1 MRIKTSAII
10 YSGYEYQT
18 LQGILILAYWLN
30 SPTVFRRICFEAD
43 SLENEAPLGIDD
55 IICERT
61 DGKIDYRQIKFTP
74 NTDKDENALSWN
86 WLLKRIGK
94 TERSRSILKKL
105 SDAIVEVSPD
115 KLGDVILVT
124 NKIPDGEI
132 ETCLR
137 DGKLHYDSIE
147 LETRIKIIE
156 QLGSENLARTLF
168 TTLQIQHSEGGY
180 KSIFRTVR
188 SELERHSDDD
198 GINRLLIRA
207 KEWAI
212 FQNQPSNGGWIYLH
226 NIRDI
231 LSLKRPE
238 PIPESFSIP
247 DNYCLPDEAFHKAI
261 QNQIIS
267 SSGEVITLTGDPG
280 RGKSTYLSYLCQALE
295 EMEVPTI
302 RHHYFLSV
310 DDQTYDR
317 FSPRIVSESLLS
329 QINSNHRDVEVSSSN
344 SEDLRTA
351 LEQCATYYKE
361 QNKPFVLIVDGL
373 DHVWRDNDRNKK
385 PLDEFFRELLPVPNN
400 LVLLVG
406 TQPIDEVMLP
416 NILLE
421 YCPQNTWY
429 WLPTMTENAI
439 YQYLYF
445 QVESGR
451 LYIDCHADMVEDE
464 LNKAAKELTCIT
476 SGYPLHVIYSCEY
489 LAQNGSPLSSWTIEN
504 LPPCENSHISNY
516 YQNFWRRLT
525 HKQKDVLHL
534 CCGFQFSWPRES
546 FIAILSD
553 SLDGQPS
560 LNAVSH
566 LLFETKSGVRPFH
579 ESLIVF
585 IRKQAEHDSRISALI
600 ENVCVWLNDQAP
612 EHLRNSWYWLC
623 LAKSGNTIPLR
634 EGVTRDWI
642 LDRVTEGYNTR
653 ALIRLLEEAESIAFN
668 ELNYSE
674 AYRHRV
680 LKTRLHNGPE
690 FQIWNFPALEMLS
703 LLSAPI
709 SFIDSE
715 VSLHRDFTPERLAT
729 LSIALWQRGD
739 LKNAKLIAKKAI
751 NKHKTQR
758 KFNSR
763 NNRKESDSEAHLIIK
778 AGVLSE
784 ALDYEFV
791 FAENNFVNWPDS
803 YIKAFKD
810 ACHIKNDIALMMRAL
825 NALGISNERQNFEL
839 STIRISILENSD
851 VFVWQEFLENSSYA
865 ATKFLKLYRDK
876 NFSSIVDN
884 LPDTENCEYYQY
896 PNSNYHEWFFSALVI
911 KLSAEGNFSWL
922 PAKATKERVDISFYL
937 NTLTELAS
945 YVADLLV
952 VYGEIDF
959 ITISDLLTTIVI
971 PEESNYDNRRET
983 IFFKRDWLEISADV
997 HLLTTQRN
1005 INLSELQEVID
1016 QEIYLFEWIRL
1027 WYSHVQLNLL
1037 SDDAVELLLMIAMDK
1052 QSQEVEDTS
1061 ERSNNNLELA
1071 HIALRHKNK
1080 RYVEKLT
1087 RLCWDYTIGY
1097 GNHKDTTI
1105 LNVLDAIDY
1114 LSKACPSEALIFLER
1129 IAPIVFNIS
1138 KFTDGDETRHSL
1150 SIMSEMLA
1158 KLSPSVLASKYDQ
1171 EVQNGEWYDAD
1182 TSLSALLDQ
1191 TNFNSRTVG
1200 RFCLTGLSDKCHR
1213 LIAKKIEM
1221 GDKGAEAVLTNI
1233 QKSLG
1238 INIKSEEETKSNIIK
1253 EKIDIDPALYPP
1265 NQLVELERA
1274 LAGKYSTRIFWLQWY
1289 SYWVDHGSEQELL
1302 NIISNSLSTS
1312 EDRLDDKR
1320 YLYDS
1325 LFHSSKKFYGKKKA
1339 FDFLVSAQIH
1349 MNGWSDWYES
1359 SESSLNRLKIVAEIY
1374 PERVDEFILKSTK
1387 SSNTWRSGTSDLI
1400 IPNDKLIYL
1409 LVESGNTE
1417 EAINFT
1423 DTIIEK
1429 LEEDIRNLPLVS
1441 PNWDWDSIENIDDT
1455 FTKMLVARLNWPV
1468 PSIKFLVSRQLS
1480 EILVET
1486 PTQVENVLFSFL
1498 NSCKQESECI
1508 EVLSIFL
1515 MAKDL
1520 GYKPSEEI
1528 GKFIHSR
1535 SILSDMLIEDIEL
1548 IEKGNFSTNFEPV
1561 IMVQPKN
1568 NGFEKAQGHDIPLI
1582 YKSTLEDVEESTGI
1596 PFVEFYKSEWNRTF
1610 EYAPAINS
1618 DISYFFGSE
1627 REGATGQFYT
1637 DSSHRGR
1644 SAFLRSIEIGRRFF
1658 SMPDNYAKDLA
1669 THALPIE
1676 PAYILLRPSKPVWL
1690 PEWIYGDNVKEET
1703 LFEFINKCISNLN
1716 DQEHTSVLG
1725 ALSFPIQIDQDCWLD
1740 FTILRGVILGEKL
1753 STFSIEN
1760 RTNGFSIGEKL
1771 DRYITY
1777 VCDGLGLSKGHNMIQ
1792 LAGSTYPLTRYG
1804 HWHSDLET
1812 RGIHIPLTYTE
1823 NRRIKASPLDNELV
1837 FMLDEHVIGKFGY
1850 WNYHWDPIYP
1860 KGLNSLCGTYT
1871 LLSSSNC
1878 DHWMHDKLSTMDQVF
1893 ICKVSQIRRDRTFAP
1908 YKTNDK
1914 QFVISNFQG
1923 SESGC

>member
-1 MRIKTSAII
+1 MNIKTSAII

-30 SPTVFRRICFEAD
+30 SPTAFHRICFEAD
-43 SLENEAPLGIDD
+43 SSENEVPQGIDD
-55 IICERT
+55 IVCERA
-61 DGKIDYRQIKFTP
+61 DGKIDFRQVKFTP
-74 NTDKDENALSWN
+74 SPDKNENAFSWD
-86 WLLKRIGK
+86 WLLTRNGK
-94 TERSRSILKKL
+94 TNRSRSILKKL
-105 SDAIVEVSPD
+105 SDAIIKVPPD
-115 KLGDVILVT
+115 QLGDVILIT
-124 NKIPDGEI
+124 NKIPDREV
-132 ETCLR
+132 EACFKN
-137 DGKLHYDSIE
+137 GKLNYDFIE
-147 LETRIKIIE
+147 LETRIKIID

-180 KSIFRTVR
+180 QSIFRTVR
-188 SELERHSDDD
+188 SELERHSNDD

-207 KEWAI
+207 REWAI
-212 FQNQPSNGGWIYLH
+212 LKHQPSSGGWIYLH
-226 NIRDI
+226 NIREI

-247 DNYCLPDEAFHKAI
+247 ENYCLPDEMFHTAI
-261 QNQIIS
+261 QNKIIR
-267 SSGEVITLTGDPG
+267 SSGEIITLTGDPG
-280 RGKSTYLSYLCQALE
+280 KGKSTYLSYLCQALE
-295 EMEVPTI
+295 EMEIPTI

-317 FSPRIVSESLLS
+317 FSPRIVAESLLS
-329 QINSNHRDVEVSSSN
+329 QINSNYRDVGVLSSN

-351 LEQCATYYKE
+351 LEQCAAHYKE
-361 QNKPFVLIVDGL
+361 QDKPFVLIVDGL

-385 PLDEFFRELLPVPNN
+385 PLDEFFRVLLPVPNN

-406 TQPIDEVMLP
+406 TQPLDESMLP

-421 YCPQNTWY
+421 YCPQDTWR
-429 WLPTMTENAI
+429 WLPGMTENSI

-451 LYIDCHADMVEDE
+451 LYMDCHADMVEDE
-464 LNKAAKELTCIT
+464 LNKAAKELTGIT

-489 LAQNGSPLSSWTIEN
+489 LAQNGSPLSSWTIKH
-504 LPPCENSHISNY
+504 LPPCENSHIASY
-516 YQNFWRRLT
+516 YQIFWRRLS
-525 HKQKDVLHL
+525 HNQKDVLHL
-534 CCGFQFSWPRES
+534 CCGFQFIWPRES
-546 FIAILSD
+546 FITILSD
-553 SLDGQPS
+553 STDGKPS

-600 ENVCVWLNDQAP
+600 DNVCVWLNDQAP

-623 LAKSGNTIPLR
+623 LAKSGNTMPLR

-642 LDRVTEGYNTR
+642 LDRGSEGYNTR
-653 ALIRLLEEAESIAFN
+653 TLIRLLEEAESIAFN
-668 ELNYSE
+668 QLNYSE
-674 AYRHRV
+674 AYKHRV
-680 LKTRLHNGPE
+680 LKTRLYNGSE
-690 FQIWNFPALEMLS
+690 FQILDFFALEMIS
-703 LLSAPI
+703 LLLAPI
-709 SFIDSE
+709 SLIDSE
-715 VSLHRDFTPERLAT
+715 VSQHRDFTATKLAT
-729 LSIALWQRGD
+729 LSIVLWQRGD

-751 NKHKTQR
+751 DKHKTQR

-763 NNRKESDSEAHLIIK
+763 NNREESDSEAHIIIK
-778 AGVLSE
+778 AGVLSD
-784 ALDYEFV
+784 ALNYEFV
-791 FAENNFVNWPDS
+791 FAEDNFVNWPDS
-803 YIKAFKD
+803 YMKAFKD
-810 ACHIKNDIALMMRAL
+810 ACLAKSDIALMMRAL

-839 STIRISILENSD
+839 STIRVSVLENFD
-851 VFVWQEFLENSSYA
+851 VFVWQEFLENSSHP
-865 ATKFLKLYRDK
+865 ATKLLKIHRDK

-884 LPDTENCEYYQY
+884 LPDNEICEYYQY
-896 PNSNYHEWFFSALVI
+896 PHSNYHEWFFSALVI
-911 KLSAEGNFSWL
+911 KLRAEGDFSWL
-922 PAKATKERVDISFYL
+922 PAKATKERVNITFYL
-937 NTLTELAS
+937 NTLTEFAS
-945 YVADLLV
+945 CIADLLV
-952 VYGEIDF
+952 AYGEIDF
-959 ITISDLLTTIVI
+959 ITISDLLTTITI
-971 PEESNYDNRRET
+971 PEESSYDSRRET
-983 IFFKRDWLEISADV
+983 IFFKRAWLEISADV

-1027 WYSHVQLNLL
+1027 WYSDVQLNLL
-1037 SDDAVELLLMIAMDK
+1037 SDEAAQLFLEIAIDR
-1052 QSQEVEDTS
+1052 QSQELEDTS

-1071 HIALRHKNK
+1071 YIALRHKNK
-1080 RYVEKLT
+1080 GYVEKLT

-1114 LSKACPSEALIFLER
+1114 LSIACPSEALIFLER

-1182 TSLSALLDQ
+1182 MSLSALLEH
-1191 TNFNSRTVG
+1191 TNFNSSTVG

-1213 LIAKKIEM
+1213 LIAKKTEI
-1221 GDKGAEAVLTNI
+1221 GDKRAETVLTNI
-1233 QKSLG
+1233 QKFLG
-1238 INIKSEEETKSNIIK
+1238 IDLISQEEETKSNISN
-1253 EKIDIDPALYPP
+1253 EKIDIDPTLYPP
-1265 NQLVELERA
+1265 DQLVELEKA

-1289 SYWVDHGSEQELL
+1289 SYWVDHGREQELL
-1302 NIISNSLSTS
+1302 HVISNALSTS
-1312 EDRLDDKR
+1312 EDRLDDKK

-1339 FDFLVSAQIH
+1339 FDFLVAAQIN

-1359 SESSLNRLKIVAEIY
+1359 RENSSNRLKIVATIY

-1409 LVESGNTE
+1409 LVESGKTE
-1417 EAINFT
+1417 EASKFT
-1423 DTIIEK
+1423 DTMIEK
-1429 LEEDIRNLPLVS
+1429 LEEDTRNLPLVS
-1441 PNWDWDSIENIDDT
+1441 PNWDWDVIENTDDT
-1455 FTKMLVARLNWPV
+1455 LIKMLLARLKWPV
-1468 PSIKFLVSRQLS
+1468 PSIKFWVSQQLS
-1480 EILVET
+1480 EILVEA
-1486 PTQVENVLFSFL
+1486 PSQVENVLFLLL
-1498 NSCKQESECI
+1498 NSCRQESECI
-1508 EVLSIFL
+1508 EVLSVFL

-1520 GYKPSEEI
+1520 GYRPSEEI

-1535 SILSDMLIEDIEL
+1535 SILSDMLIEDIGL
-1548 IEKGNFSTNFEPV
+1548 IEKGNFSTNFEPI
-1561 IMVQPKN
+1561 IMIQPEN
-1568 NGFEKAQGHDIPLI
+1568 NSFEKDQGNHVPLI
-1582 YKSTLEDVEESTGI
+1582 YKSALNREQKETGI

-1637 DSSHRGR
+1637 NSSHRGR

-1676 PAYILLRPSKPVWL
+1676 PAYIRLRPSKPNWL

-1716 DQEHTSVLG
+1716 DHENTSVLG

-1740 FTILRGVILGEKL
+1740 FTILRGVILGESL

-1771 DRYITY
+1771 NRHITY
-1777 VCDGLGLSKGHNMIQ
+1777 VCDELGLSKEHNIIQ
-1792 LAGSTYPLTRYG
+1792 LTGSTYPLSRYG

-1812 RGIHIPLTYTE
+1812 RGIHIPLTYDK
-1823 NRRIKASPLDNELV
+1823 NREIKALPFDGELK
-1837 FMLDEHVIGKFGY
+1837 FLIDEHMIGKFAY
-1850 WNYHWDPIYP
+1850 WNYHWDPIHP

-1871 LLSSSNC
+1871 LLSSSNL
-1878 DHWMHDKLSTMDQVF
+1878 DHWMHNKLSGKEQVF
-1893 ICKVSQIRRDRTFAP
+1893 MCKVSQIRRDRTFAS
-1908 YKTNDK
+1908 YETNEILITVPTK
-1914 QFVISNFQG
+1914 
-1923 SESGC
+1923 